1 MIMDDSKL
9 QPDAYDDYVLDE
21 QIGYVL
27 RMANQRHA
35 GIFQSLIR
43 KDLTPTQFSVLIR
56 LSEKGELSQN
66 FLGRLVALDTA
77 TTKGVVDRLRAKSL
91 IQSRPD
97 DADKRRAIISLTEEG
112 RAAIE
117 MLKEDGR
124 RISEKTL
131 GSLKL
136 SERRKLLYLLNKLV

>member
-9 QPDAYDDYVLDE
+9 QPEAYDDYVLDE

-43 KDLTPTQFSVLIR
+43 RDLTPTQFSVLIR

-66 FLGRLVALDTA
+66 FLGRLVAIDTA
-77 TTKGVVDRLRAKSL
+77 TTKGCLRSLYSVPYRSKDLLVIENAYDPVDYDDGFEHWTSRLCAKTGLQGWTS
-91 IQSRPD
+91 
-97 DADKRRAIISLTEEG
+97 
-112 RAAIE
+112 
-117 MLKEDGR
+117 
-124 RISEKTL
+124 
-131 GSLKL
+131 
-136 SERRKLLYLLNKLV
+136 

>member
-1 MIMDDSKL
+1 MDDSKL
-9 QPDAYDDYVLDE
+9 KPNAYGDYVLDD

-27 RMANQRHA
+27 RIANQRHA

-97 DADKRRAIISLTEEG
+97 AADKRRAIISLTDEG
-112 RAAIE
+112 RAVIE
-117 MLKEDGR
+117 TLKEDGR

-131 GSLKL
+131 GPLKS
-136 SERRKLLYLLNKLV
+136 SERRNLLYLLNKIV

>member
-1 MIMDDSKL
+1 M
-9 QPDAYDDYVLDE
+9 
-21 QIGYVL
+21 
-27 RMANQRHA
+27 
-35 GIFQSLIR
+35 
-43 KDLTPTQFSVLIR
+43 
-56 LSEKGELSQN
+56 
-66 FLGRLVALDTA
+66 VALDTA

-97 DADKRRAIISLTEEG
+97 DADKRRAIISLTDEG

-117 MLKEDGR
+117 TLKEDGR

-136 SERRKLLYLLNKLV
+136 SERRKLLYLLNKIV

>member
-1 MIMDDSKL
+1 MHDSK
-9 QPDAYDDYVLDE
+9 PHSDAYYDYVLDE

-35 GIFQSLIR
+35 GIFQSLIC

-77 TTKGVVDRLRAKSL
+77 TIKGVVDRLRAKSL

-97 DADKRRAIISLTEEG
+97 DADKRRAIISLTDEG

-117 MLKEDGR
+117 TLKEDGR

-136 SERRKLLYLLNKLV
+136 SERRKLLYLLNKIV

>member
-1 MIMDDSKL
+1 MDDSKL
-9 QPDAYDDYVLDE
+9 KPNAYGDYVLDE

-27 RMANQRHA
+27 RIANQRHA

-97 DADKRRAIISLTEEG
+97 AADKRRAIISLTDEG
-112 RAAIE
+112 RAVIE
-117 MLKEDGR
+117 TLKEDGR

-131 GSLKL
+131 GPLKS
-136 SERRKLLYLLNKLV
+136 SERRNLLYLLNKIV

>member
-1 MIMDDSKL
+1 MDDSKL
-9 QPDAYDDYVLDE
+9 KPNAYGDYVLDD

-27 RMANQRHA
+27 RIANQRHA

-97 DADKRRAIISLTEEG
+97 AADKRRAIISLTDEG
-112 RAAIE
+112 RAVIE
-117 MLKEDGR
+117 TLKEDGR

-136 SERRKLLYLLNKLV
+136 SERRKLLYLLNKIV

>member
-1 MIMDDSKL
+1 MHDSK
-9 QPDAYDDYVLDE
+9 PHSDAYYDYVLDE

-77 TTKGVVDRLRAKSL
+77 TIKGVVDRLRAKSL

-97 DADKRRAIISLTEEG
+97 DADKRRAIISLTDEG

-117 MLKEDGR
+117 TLKEDGR

-136 SERRKLLYLLNKLV
+136 SERRKLLYLLNKIV

>member
-1 MIMDDSKL
+1 MDESKL

-56 LSEKGELSQN
+56 LSEK
-66 FLGRLVALDTA
+66 V
-77 TTKGVVDRLRAKSL
+77 
-91 IQSRPD
+91 
-97 DADKRRAIISLTEEG
+97 
-112 RAAIE
+112 
-117 MLKEDGR
+117 
-124 RISEKTL
+124 
-131 GSLKL
+131 
-136 SERRKLLYLLNKLV
+136 

>member
-1 MIMDDSKL
+1 MDDSKL
-9 QPDAYDDYVLDE
+9 KPNAYGDYVLDE

-27 RMANQRHA
+27 RIANQRHA

-66 FLGRLVALDTA
+66 FLGRSVALDTA

-97 DADKRRAIISLTEEG
+97 AADKRRAIISLTDEG
-112 RAAIE
+112 RAVIE
-117 MLKEDGR
+117 TLKEDGR

-131 GSLKL
+131 GPLKS
-136 SERRKLLYLLNKLV
+136 SERRKLLFLLNKIV

>member
-1 MIMDDSKL
+1 MHDSK
-9 QPDAYDDYVLDE
+9 PHSDAYYDYVLDE

-27 RMANQRHA
+27 RIANQRHA

-43 KDLTPTQFSVLIR
+43 RDLTPTQFSVLIR

-97 DADKRRAIISLTEEG
+97 AADKRRAIISLTDEG
-112 RAAIE
+112 RAVIE
-117 MLKEDGR
+117 TLKEDGR

-131 GSLKL
+131 GPLKL
-136 SERRKLLYLLNKLV
+136 SERRKLLYLLNKIA